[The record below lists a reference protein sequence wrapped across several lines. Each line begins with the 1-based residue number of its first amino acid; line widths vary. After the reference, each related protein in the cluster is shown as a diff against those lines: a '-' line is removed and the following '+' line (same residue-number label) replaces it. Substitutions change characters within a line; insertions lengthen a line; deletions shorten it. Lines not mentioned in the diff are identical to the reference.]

1 MKKNKLGKIIFI
13 LIGVVLVSL
22 LIFKLI
28 TDIRGS
34 EPENKKI
41 SSIELYG
48 YTLSKSDTKLYK
60 DNFKELE
67 SILNKDSIDY
77 TEYAKSIS
85 KLFVID
91 VFTLN
96 NKLSSTD
103 IGGLE
108 FVHKDLK
115 ENFKENLGA
124 TLYKN
129 IEINLDGK
137 RTQDLME
144 VSSVTVDNVF
154 ETVYKYNEKDYK
166 AYLVTLSWEYTKS
179 NDYQKS
185 IKLTIINDND
195 KLYVVKGE

>member
-137 RTQDLME
+137 RTQDLMK